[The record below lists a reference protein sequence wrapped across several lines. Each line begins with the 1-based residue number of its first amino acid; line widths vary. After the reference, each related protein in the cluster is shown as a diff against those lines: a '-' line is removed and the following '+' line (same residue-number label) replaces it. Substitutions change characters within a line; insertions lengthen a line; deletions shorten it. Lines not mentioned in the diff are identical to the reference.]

1 MQEAEDIGEDPWFG
15 FEQEYYLLDPKTKW
29 PLGWPA
35 GKYPDKETAF
45 YCSVGSTKVIAREVI
60 EAHYRACLYAGVMI
74 GGINSEVAPAQW
86 EFQVGPASGTQGADD
101 LWMSRYILQR
111 LCEEYGIGVTF
122 DPKPVPKQAGIG
134 CHTNYSNMATRSS
147 PGHLRCERLRQ
158 EHAKHIANY
167 GIGNERRLTGKD
179 DTAAMTDFSWGIGD
193 RAASIR
199 IGCKVERALS
209 SLIDDQRPIWIHTWS
224 PNYWSKLR
232 FAHKVLLLQNY
243 DIEKLGYLVHLRVLY
258 GVVQF
263 CCLGLLIY
271 VRLKINDMQDDGAK
285 VQAPAANAE
294 QAISVYFRPLEVPAT
309 IQMGVEVKP
318 AMEMTTKEYD
328 NSKWFE
334 QMQQCVIGCLVL
346 TYIHVHWGPTTP
358 LAFQTVTAPIQL
370 LEAPLV
376 KIHALGKPAYG
387 SLKRPFPPPSLFG
400 LPQLPQAEPV
410 SKEKEKSKKDK
421 SKKSK

>member
-1 MQEAEDIGEDPWFG
+1 
-15 FEQEYYLLDPKTKW
+15 
-29 PLGWPA
+29 
-35 GKYPDKETAF
+35 
-45 YCSVGSTKVIAREVI
+45 
-60 EAHYRACLYAGVMI
+60 MI
-74 GGINSEVAPAQW
+74 GGGGNPV
-86 EFQVGPASGTQGADD
+86 
-101 LWMSRYILQR
+101 LQMVP
-111 LCEEYGIGVTF
+111 LGI
-122 DPKPVPKQAGIG
+122 
-134 CHTNYSNMATRSS
+134 
-147 PGHLRCERLRQ
+147 
-158 EHAKHIANY
+158 
-167 GIGNERRLTGKD
+167 
-179 DTAAMTDFSWGIGD
+179 
-193 RAASIR
+193 
-199 IGCKVERALS
+199 
-209 SLIDDQRPIWIHTWS
+209 
-224 PNYWSKLR
+224 
-232 FAHKVLLLQNY
+232 VLLLQNY

-285 VQAPAANAE
+285 VQ
-294 QAISVYFRPLEVPAT
+294 VPAT

-400 LPQLPQAEPV
+400 LPQLPQAEPAPALT
-410 SKEKEKSKKDK
+410 
-421 SKKSK
+421 